1 MCIQTYL
8 QKVYKSFAS
17 FEPRNRIKIQID
29 SWNRKVYEY
38 AETFVRKQPNLQLYK
53 LSIFEVEKNIFFLNL
68 KTVNIF

>member
-29 SWNRKVYEY
+29 FWNRKVYEY
-38 AETFVRKQPNLQLYK
+38 ADSFVRKQQNLQLYK
-53 LSIFEVEKNIFFLNL
+53 LSIFEVEKNIFF
-68 KTVNIF
+68 KS

>member
-38 AETFVRKQPNLQLYK
+38 ADSFVRKQQNLQLYK
-53 LSIFEVEKNIFFLNL
+53 LSIFEVEKNIFLNL

>member
-38 AETFVRKQPNLQLYK
+38 ADSFVRKQQNLQLYK
-53 LSIFEVEKNIFFLNL
+53 LSIFEVEKNIFF
-68 KTVNIF
+68 KS